1 MLPMKLDLTEELAA
15 TLRQLRLD
23 HPVNGKVL
31 TAENLSKAIG
41 NNRAWMSQVESRR
54 LKKIKRED
62 IIKIYKLLYNESDD
76 YKAEYRAEID
86 LMQFLF
92 DGKEENSQFITGGS
106 ISSQYSDDAY
116 NEYRSKHGGL
126 NYTNEDLLR
135 EKRQL
140 METATNIV
148 NNFME
153 ELKKIPSC
161 LEHNNYINQF
171 LELEE
176 YLRDYF
182 KDMMFIIDSVPLY
195 ALQYATEEQHE
206 DFINSVKGISHKLND
221 ILEKHDFESF
231 ITNLNAAKVIMSD
244 YQKYKK
250 DIPEEKL
257 LKDVTVLL
265 VNLSQYVS
273 SDDLLSMNDKIKYTN
288 DMIYIV
294 YRCSTIIKSKQLFN
308 ITELP
313 DNVTIT
319 DIYNKINELQ
329 LFLSHVE
336 SNPVV
341 IMGQISK
348 YFTT

>member
-1 MLPMKLDLTEELAA
+1 MLPIKMELTEELAA
-15 TLRQLRLD
+15 TLRQLRLE
-23 HPVNGKVL
+23 HPVDGEIL

-41 NNRAWMSQVESRR
+41 NNRAWMSQIESRR

-62 IIKIYKLLYNESDD
+62 IIAIYKLLYNEPND
-76 YKAEYRAEID
+76 YQAEYRAEID

-92 DGKEENSQFITGGS
+92 DGKSEDSEFITGGS

-116 NEYRSKHGGL
+116 NEYRSKHGGI
-126 NYTNEDLLR
+126 NYTNDDLLR
-135 EKRQL
+135 EKKQL
-140 METATNIV
+140 MESATSIV

-182 KDMMFIIDSVPLY
+182 KDMMFIIDRLPIY

-206 DFINSVKGISHKLND
+206 DFVKSINDISHKLGD
-221 ILEKHDFESF
+221 IWNKHEFDTF
-231 ITNLNAAKVIMSD
+231 ITNLNAAKVIVDD
-244 YQKYKK
+244 YPRYSK
-250 DIPEEKL
+250 DFPKSKL
-257 LKDVTVLL
+257 LKNVTVLL
-265 VNLSQYVS
+265 VNLSQYVT
-273 SDDLLSMNDKIKYTN
+273 DEDLLSMKDKIQYTN
-288 DMIYIV
+288 DMVYII
-294 YRCSTIIKSKQLFN
+294 YRCSTFVKSNQLFN
-308 ITELP
+308 VKELP
-313 DNVTIT
+313 ETATIT

-329 LFLSHVE
+329 IFISTTE
-336 SNPVV
+336 DNPVV

-348 YFTT
+348 YYTT

>member
-1 MLPMKLDLTEELAA
+1 MLPMKMELTEELAA

-23 HPVNGKVL
+23 HPVNGEVL

-41 NNRAWMSQVESRR
+41 NNRAWMSQIESRR

-62 IIKIYKLLYNESDD
+62 IIAIYKLLYNEPND
-76 YKAEYRAEID
+76 YQAEYRAEID

-92 DGKEENSQFITGGS
+92 DGKSEDSEFITGGS
-106 ISSQYSDDAY
+106 ISSQYSDEAY
-116 NEYRSKHGGL
+116 NEYRSKHGGI

-171 LELEE
+171 MELED

-182 KDMMFIIDSVPLY
+182 KDMMFIIDSLPLY

-206 DFINSVKGISHKLND
+206 DFIKSIND
-221 ILEKHDFESF
+221 ISGKLGRIQDKHEFDTF
-231 ITNLNAAKVIMSD
+231 ITNLNAAKVIMED
-244 YQKYKK
+244 YSRYKK
-250 DIPEEKL
+250 DIPEDKL
-257 LKDVTVLL
+257 LKDVTVML
-265 VNLSQYVS
+265 VSLSRYVS
-273 SDDLLSMNDKIKYTN
+273 SDDLLSMKDKITYTN
-288 DMIYIV
+288 DMVYIV
-294 YRCSTIIKSKQLFN
+294 YRCSIVVKTNQLFN
-308 ITELP
+308 VKELP
-313 DNVTIT
+313 NTAFIT

-329 LFLSHVE
+329 LFLSNIE
-336 SNPVV
+336 DNPVV

>member
-1 MLPMKLDLTEELAA
+1 MLPIKMELTEELAA

-23 HPVNGKVL
+23 HPVNGEIL

-41 NNRAWMSQVESRR
+41 NNRAWMSQIESRR

-62 IIKIYKLLYNESDD
+62 IIKIFKLLYNETDD
-76 YKAEYRAEID
+76 YLAEYRAEIN
-86 LMQFLF
+86 LMQFLV
-92 DGKEENSQFITGGS
+92 DNNRNDSTFISGGA
-106 ISSQYSDDAY
+106 IDRQYSDDAY
-116 NEYRSKHGGL
+116 SEYRNKHNGI

-135 EKRQL
+135 EKKIL

-153 ELKKIPSC
+153 ELKNIPSC

-171 LELEE
+171 MELED

-182 KDMMFIIDSVPLY
+182 KDMMFIIDNLPLN
-195 ALQYATEEQHE
+195 ALQYATEEEHSN
-206 DFINSVKGISHKLND
+206 FIKSITNISQQLKE

-231 ITNLNAAKVIMSD
+231 ITNLNGAKIIMDD
-244 YQKYKK
+244 YSRYSKEIPK
-250 DIPEEKL
+250 DKL
-257 LKDVTVLL
+257 LRDVTVLL
-265 VNLSQYVS
+265 VKLSQYVT
-273 SDDLLSMNDKIKYTN
+273 DEHVLSMSNKIQYTN
-288 DMIYIV
+288 DMVYII
-294 YRCSTIIKSKQLFN
+294 YRCSTVAKTNQLFN
-308 ITELP
+308 IKELSSSA
-313 DNVTIT
+313 TIT

-329 LFLSHVE
+329 LFLSNIE
-336 SNPVV
+336 DNPVV

>member
-1 MLPMKLDLTEELAA
+1 MLPVKMELTEELAA

-23 HPVNGKVL
+23 HPINGEVL

-41 NNRAWMSQVESRR
+41 NNRAWMSQIESRR

-62 IIKIYKLLYNESDD
+62 IIKIYKLLYNEPND
-76 YKAEYRAEID
+76 YQAEYRAEID
-86 LMQFLF
+86 LMQFLC
-92 DGKEENSQFITGGS
+92 DSNEENSTFITGGS

-116 NEYRSKHGGL
+116 NEYRSKHGGI

-135 EKRQL
+135 EKKQL
-140 METATNIV
+140 METATSIV

-153 ELKKIPSC
+153 ELKNIPSC

-171 LELEE
+171 MELED

-182 KDMMFIIDSVPLY
+182 KDMMFVIDSLPLY
-195 ALQYATEEQHE
+195 ALQYATEEEHE
-206 DFINSVKGISHKLND
+206 DFIKSIENISHKLKG

-231 ITNLNAAKVIMSD
+231 ITDLNAAKIIMDD
-244 YQKYKK
+244 YPRYRK
-250 DIPEEKL
+250 DIPKDKL

-265 VNLSQYVS
+265 VNLSQYVT
-273 SDDLLSMNDKIKYTN
+273 DENLLSMSDKIQYTN

-294 YRCSTIIKSKQLFN
+294 YCCSTVVKSNQLFN
-308 ITELP
+308 VKELP
-313 DNVTIT
+313 TSATIN

-329 LFLSHVE
+329 LFLSNIE
-336 SNPVV
+336 DNPVV

>member
-171 LELEE
+171 LELRFFNFNRFFKV
-176 YLRDYF
+176 LR
-182 KDMMFIIDSVPLY
+182 K
-195 ALQYATEEQHE
+195 
-206 DFINSVKGISHKLND
+206 
-221 ILEKHDFESF
+221 
-231 ITNLNAAKVIMSD
+231 
-244 YQKYKK
+244 
-250 DIPEEKL
+250 
-257 LKDVTVLL
+257 
-265 VNLSQYVS
+265 
-273 SDDLLSMNDKIKYTN
+273 
-288 DMIYIV
+288 
-294 YRCSTIIKSKQLFN
+294 
-308 ITELP
+308 
-313 DNVTIT
+313 
-319 DIYNKINELQ
+319 
-329 LFLSHVE
+329 
-336 SNPVV
+336 
-341 IMGQISK
+341 
-348 YFTT
+348 